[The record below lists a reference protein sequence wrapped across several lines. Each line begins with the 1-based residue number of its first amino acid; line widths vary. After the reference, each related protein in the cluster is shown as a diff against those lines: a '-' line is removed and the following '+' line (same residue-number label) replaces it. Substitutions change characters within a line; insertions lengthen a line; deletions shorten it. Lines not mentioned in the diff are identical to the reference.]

1 MVTEKELMGKPPQ
14 WCPGCGHFGLLTALR
29 KAIIELNLD
38 PKEVFLVS
46 GIGCS
51 GRIPYYIKVVGFHTL
66 HGRAI
71 PPATAAKLVNPKL
84 KVIAVSG
91 DGDALAIGTGHFIH
105 GARRN
110 VDITYIML
118 NNMIYG
124 LTTGQFSPTS
134 PTGLKTKTS
143 PRGNIENPVDGVK
156 LALAAGATLIA
167 RGFSGDISK
176 LVELLKVAI
185 QHKGF
190 SYLEVLSPCVT
201 FNRVATYKWF
211 KEHIIDV
218 SSVEGYD
225 PRDGAKVFEF
235 LSKLPEDKIP
245 IGLIYIKEDKS
256 LEEKFGISEENSPFT
271 QDISLESN
279 KDRYKE
285 VILEYL

>member
-1 MVTEKELMGKPPQ
+1 MVTEKELMGKTPQ

-29 KAIIELNLD
+29 KAIIELGYD
-38 PKEVFLVS
+38 PKDVFLVS

-66 HGRAI
+66 HGRPI

-91 DGDALAIGTGHFIH
+91 DGDAFAIGTSHFIH

-110 VDITYIML
+110 VGVTYIVL

-134 PTGLKTKTS
+134 PIGLRTKTS
-143 PRGNIENPVDGVK
+143 PEGNVETPVDGVK
-156 LALAAGATLIA
+156 LALASGATLVA

-176 LVELLKVAI
+176 LVEILKIALE
-185 QHKGF
+185 HKGF
-190 SYLEVLSPCVT
+190 SYVEVLSPCVT

-211 KEHIIDV
+211 KEHMVDV
-218 SSVEGYD
+218 SSIDGYD
-225 PRDGAKVFEF
+225 PKDDTKVYEF
-235 LSKLPEDKIP
+235 LSKLPKDKIP
-245 IGLIYIKEDKS
+245 VGLLYIKEDKP
-256 LEEKFGISEENSPFT
+256 LEEKLGITEEKSPFT
-271 QDISLESN
+271 QDKTLESN
-279 KDRYKE
+279 KEKYLK
-285 VILEYL
+285 VIMEYM

>member
-1 MVTEKELMGKPPQ
+1 MITEKELMGKPPQ

-38 PKEVFLVS
+38 PKDVFLVS

-91 DGDALAIGTGHFIH
+91 DGDALAIGTNHFIH

-110 VDITYIML
+110 VDITYIVL

-134 PTGLKTKTS
+134 PRGLKTKTS
-143 PRGNIENPVDGVK
+143 PRGNVENPVDGVK
-156 LALAAGATLIA
+156 LALAAGATFIA
-167 RGFSGDISK
+167 RGFSGEISK
-176 LVELLKVAI
+176 LVELLKSAI

-201 FNRVATYKWF
+201 FNRVATYQWF
-211 KEHIIDV
+211 KEHTIDV
-218 SSVEGYD
+218 SSIEGYD
-225 PRDGAKVFEF
+225 PRDGGKVFEF

-245 IGLIYIKEDKS
+245 IGLIYVREDKS
-256 LEEKFGISEENSPFT
+256 LEEKFGISEENSPFQ

-279 KDRYKE
+279 KARYME
-285 VILEYL
+285 AILEYL